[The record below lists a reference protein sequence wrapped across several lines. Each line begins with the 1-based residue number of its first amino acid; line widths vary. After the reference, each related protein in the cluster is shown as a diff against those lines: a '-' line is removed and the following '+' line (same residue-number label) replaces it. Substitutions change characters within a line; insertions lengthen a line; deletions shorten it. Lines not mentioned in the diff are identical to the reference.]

1 MWRRCIYVV
10 VGRGESYCPFF
21 SKGIETNGHDCRR
34 RCLSPRAVLRSVSFR
49 SSVYL
54 FTRGI
59 DKCERREGEREGKFR
74 DSLFAS
80 CAGVED
86 KNGFPILSI
95 FHFLRAIP
103 FFLFSKSD
111 EQDIKGSSEIFLF
124 FLGNLF
130 KSIFFLRF
138 DEEFYKYIYI
148 YMYFKNRY

>member
-1 MWRRCIYVV
+1 MSQEREVILLFYSTSFLRSEGRRITQRLFQWIKMWRRCIYVV

-103 FFLFSKSD
+103 
-111 EQDIKGSSEIFLF
+111 
-124 FLGNLF
+124 
-130 KSIFFLRF
+130 LRF
-138 DEEFYKYIYI
+138 FCLANL
-148 YMYFKNRY
+148 MNRI